1 MYNPK
6 IVKLE
11 RRHRLL
17 SMDTSEPAR
26 LKDEYDDDD
35 KEYDDD
41 KDVMKTCKARMQSQF
56 YVFAFIASNDSH
68 VCLPCILDLL

>member
-1 MYNPK
+1 MSDPKLYNPK

-26 LKDEYDDDD
+26 WSIENTEIKNKKYDEKFIMMNFSSYLARCL
-35 KEYDDD
+35 EFNM
-41 KDVMKTCKARMQSQF
+41 VHNTIIKTKKIYF
-56 YVFAFIASNDSH
+56 
-68 VCLPCILDLL
+68 

>member
-26 LKDEYDDDD
+26 FKDEYDEEDDD
-35 KEYDDD
+35 NADDMMMT
-41 KDVMKTCKARMQSQF
+41 KIITFSPWKHANYAKINV
-56 YVFAFIASNDSH
+56 
-68 VCLPCILDLL
+68 ILHFKRE

>member
-26 LKDEYDDDD
+26 FKDEYDEEDDGD
-35 KEYDDD
+35 ADD
-41 KDVMKTCKARMQSQF
+41 MMMTKTSTFSPWKHAKHAKINVILHF
-56 YVFAFIASNDSH
+56 YIKRE
-68 VCLPCILDLL
+68 

>member
-26 LKDEYDDDD
+26 FKDEYDDDD

-41 KDVMKTCKARMQSQF
+41 KGVMETCKACMQRS
-56 YVFAFIASNDSH
+56 IL
-68 VCLPCILDLL
+68 CCILSFICE